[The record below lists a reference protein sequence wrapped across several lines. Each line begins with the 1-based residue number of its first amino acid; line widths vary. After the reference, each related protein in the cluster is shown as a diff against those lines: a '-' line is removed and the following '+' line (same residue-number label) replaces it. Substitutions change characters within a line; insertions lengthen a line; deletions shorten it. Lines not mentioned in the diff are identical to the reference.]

1 MPRPTVVVD
10 QIFAITT
17 ASDPTAGL
25 KDALI
30 SLVFANAAA
39 RAQRSSD
46 PENSVDT
53 FRNAWSSAMG
63 NVGWV
68 ITSAGNS
75 QISTQSSRGTTSVA
89 DRIMM
94 NAPSSA
100 IETAVDQLKDLSH
113 ETGNSDDLLEMWW
126 EAGRQ
131 FKPFYASLA
140 AVDIDPDS
148 IVLEL
153 AQFSVDLGALEV
165 PDGGVLFPREKPLH
179 PKSPAAFFENVLEN
193 SIDMSV
199 YHIRCEL
206 NLQVF
211 GTQRRELEKK
221 LGDKFFDHFRTLPE
235 GLLGEA
241 P

>member
-25 KDALI
+25 KDALL

-89 DRIMM
+89 DRLMM

-131 FKPFYASLA
+131 FNHSMPASRPSISTPIASSLNWPNSLSTLA
-140 AVDIDPDS
+140 RSKCLTAGYS
-148 IVLEL
+148 
-153 AQFSVDLGALEV
+153 SRG
-165 PDGGVLFPREKPLH
+165 
-179 PKSPAAFFENVLEN
+179 KSPCIRNRLRRFSRMCSKTP
-193 SIDMSV
+193 SICRSITSDAS
-199 YHIRCEL
+199 
-206 NLQVF
+206 
-211 GTQRRELEKK
+211 
-221 LGDKFFDHFRTLPE
+221 
-235 GLLGEA
+235 
-241 P
+241 